1 MKKEHAV
8 SVSLTNGTECICNPD
23 IILGDKHG
31 LWDLDNEISPIGTL
45 FDLNAAWE
53 LFISRKKFENISYRI
68 TENSKGDK
76 TYTLVDDNGNPTE
89 AVFTIKNID
98 DQQIVSIQWQD
109 GYLYIFYNRKRV
121 ITPEEESG
129 TIPVEYVLDEQGHHV
144 YDEETGKPLVYDNVK
159 IPAIEIFDNHETH
172 TLFPWFADD
181 QHTVRLRQTLDD
193 DTNHLGDFA
202 ITTDSE
208 VFFAKTRFV
217 PNTGNTLISLQSVY
231 DHLLSD
237 LGFGHTYT
245 TDNTIIDSEGQSIHQ
260 RVTGNTLSTALITET
275 KTSIIGAINTIEATN
290 NIAELLAFGYY
301 NKQGRSVGDVTS
313 STSSDYVNNALSTD
327 IPNIPNGITYTRKSL
342 LGAINILQS
351 EIGDP
356 TVLPTAYSF
365 GTSNIVSNIVDLS
378 SRITTDRDRIGW
390 NLQADPQTWKTLNT
404 DANTNLTDAVN
415 EVDSH
420 INGLTTIVGVS
431 EGNPFTNPYIHQT
444 IKTRLNKTNNIKIV
458 EAINDIQTQI
468 GDLTSLTTSEKLS
481 LIGAINELKS
491 NIGVINN
498 LTTDVKTS
506 LVGAINELDTHIDSN
521 TQNIGDLT
529 QLNTTDKSDLVSSIN
544 EVLSGSPFI
553 YESTGIKSKNENNI
567 AGAHSFIVGT
577 GNTDYGTYDFIFGSS
592 NSINYGSNNFVSG
605 VHNTLSL
612 DDFTTIF
619 GESNTVNDSTGILVG
634 GYHNTITKT
643 GSGLVVGNSNTISN
657 SSVLQQVFILGNSNS
672 ITRASDN
679 YIIGKSN
686 SSSAADTFILGYS
699 NDLSN
704 AKTHNTVIGNSNI
717 IINSGTNDHNTIV
730 DSNLTLIGI
739 NNLILNNYRGTN
751 KTYNVNNATIIGNP
765 LTPVS
770 GKVNIGG
777 DIIIE
782 QMTKNVS
789 LNGNIIFNLPVWYAA
804 TYDSII
810 TDAQVLP
817 TIQALS
823 NAALE
828 NSIFNI
834 RYGYGIRYKGLG
846 DEVSIYKN
854 GVEYYYNMDTNKPSE
869 EEEENVTWY
878 RNKGL
883 HLKVISQSETIGGE
897 TVNKNYLAFKDVIAT
912 QNIVDYTGPQYI
924 ENVDYT
930 QMPITHAYGAIDL
943 DDIWNAFDLTTK
955 LNNKVNTSSVLTTV
969 KDVNG
974 TPTNIT
980 QPISSVTLDLINSFG
995 FDKSLY
1001 QLRSEKG
1008 QANGYA
1014 PLDANG
1020 KVPATNLPSYVDDVI
1035 DVWAEYDISTTGELS
1050 NIHLYE
1056 YNSGTKGSEILSGE
1070 SDKVYVQA
1078 NGTIARQFRW
1088 SGSVWSPIGPAQ
1100 LVLGEV
1106 QGTAYDGL
1114 KGKTTTDNVNSHIAN
1129 TNNPH
1134 NVQASQL
1141 NVTIND
1147 PNDPNNLLG
1156 TSPYNVNYN
1165 VLTAL
1170 QKLFDRVNISED
1182 DLSSLTT
1189 LIGSVS
1195 EIEQLAGTSVIGAI
1209 LDFTPMTNSEITTS
1223 VNTYFKFYGE
1233 N

>member
-23 IILGDKHG
+23 IVLGDKHG

-53 LFISRKKFENISYRI
+53 LFISRKKFENISYRV

-89 AVFTIKNID
+89 AVFTIKNAD
-98 DQQIVSIQWQD
+98 EQIVDIQWQD
-109 GYLYIFYNRKRV
+109 GNLYIFYNRKRS
-121 ITPEEESG
+121 INSEEEQG
-129 TIPVEYVLDEQGHHV
+129 LVPVKPVLDEQGNPV
-144 YDEETGKPLVYDNVK
+144 YDEETGKPLVYDSVK

-172 TLFPWFADD
+172 KLFPWLADD

-260 RVTGNTLSTALITET
+260 RVTGSTLSTALTTEN

-290 NIAELLAFGYY
+290 NIAEILAFGYY
-301 NKQGRSVGDVTS
+301 NKQGRSVGDITS
-313 STSSDYVNNALSTD
+313 STSSNYVNDALSTD
-327 IPNIPNGITYTRKSL
+327 IPNISNGITYTRKSL

-378 SRITTDRDRIGW
+378 SRIITDRDRIGW
-390 NLQADPQTWKTLNT
+390 NSQADPQTWKTLNT

-468 GDLTSLTTSEKLS
+468 GDLNSLNTSEKLS
-481 LIGAINELKS
+481 LIGAVNELKS

-521 TQNIGDLT
+521 SQNIGNLSE
-529 QLNTTDKSDLVSSIN
+529 LNTTDKSDLVSAVN
-544 EVLSGSPFI
+544 ETLTDISQVSDENPFEVYKVGTSKGGVQVKGKNNQARPDSLVAGILNSAGKGSFVFGISNNALSGTYSI
-553 YESTGIKSKNENNI
+553 VGGEYNSNAGNTGIIIGKHNSIILLNDEESVIQMQPSKNQ
-567 AGAHSFIVGT
+567 
-577 GNTDYGTYDFIFGSS
+577 IFGSNNTITNALENFIS
-592 NSINYGSNNFVSG
+592 GTSNNITGKVIEQSG
-605 VHNTLSL
+605 SYVGYGQNNKIL
-612 DDFTTIF
+612 
-619 GESNTVNDSTGILVG
+619 GNGNTVN
-634 GYHNTITKT
+634 K
-643 GSGLVVGNSNTISN
+643 GNNI
-657 SSVLQQVFILGNSNS
+657 FILGNSNTLYKDPEDVMHELENNYVFGYNNTIS
-672 ITRASDN
+672 GQEN
-679 YIIGKSN
+679 YIIGHDAVVSGSYNYIFNPTGFN
-686 SSSAADTFILGYS
+686 SFSQSGTYIGGDVYIVQNGTQKLQEVTFINFNKYASWSSITLNSLSALQEAINRYVNEIKGNGVIHTIAKFNLTDRTQGYVIIQDAAARVYY
-699 NDLSN
+699 N
-704 AKTHNTVIGNSNI
+704 NTWYYCDNPTSQNQVWIRKEGEYLQVVQKEEAGVTKNYLVIK
-717 IINSGTNDHNTIV
+717 DHNTSGANVQIGQQSGNTIAGI
-730 DSNLTLIGI
+730 DLT
-739 NNLILNNYRGTN
+739 
-751 KTYNVNNATIIGNP
+751 
-765 LTPVS
+765 S
-770 GKVNIGG
+770 
-777 DIIIE
+777 
-782 QMTKNVS
+782 
-789 LNGNIIFNLPVWYAA
+789 
-804 TYDSII
+804 
-810 TDAQVLP
+810 
-817 TIQALS
+817 
-823 NAALE
+823 
-828 NSIFNI
+828 
-834 RYGYGIRYKGLG
+834 
-846 DEVSIYKN
+846 
-854 GVEYYYNMDTNKPSE
+854 
-869 EEEENVTWY
+869 
-878 RNKGL
+878 
-883 HLKVISQSETIGGE
+883 
-897 TVNKNYLAFKDVIAT
+897 
-912 QNIVDYTGPQYI
+912 
-924 ENVDYT
+924 
-930 QMPITHAYGAIDL
+930 AYGAIDL

-980 QPISSVTLDLINSFG
+980 QPISNVTLDLIDSFG

-1001 QLRSEKG
+1001 QLKSEKG

-1020 KVPATNLPSYVDDVI
+1020 KVPTINLPSYVDDVI

-1114 KGKTTTDNVNSHIAN
+1114 KGKTTTDNVNNHIAN

-1209 LDFTPMTNSEITTS
+1209 LDFTPMTDSEITTS